1 MNNLP
6 LLNDLRVFMLVAR
19 RAGFAAAAEELGVSP
34 AFVSKRVSLLEQ
46 TLNVMLLHRTT
57 RRVTITEEGERIYEW
72 AQRILQDVDEMMDE
86 LSDVRQVPQGTLRI
100 ISSFGFGR
108 RVVAPALSAL
118 ALQYPQLEL
127 RFDVQDR
134 LVDLVNEG
142 VDLDIRVGDD
152 IAPNLIAR
160 QLAANHRVLCASPQ
174 FLARHAPPKQLSDL
188 AALPCLVI
196 KERDHPFGVWQL
208 HSKEGQHAIKV
219 TGPLSSNHGE
229 IVHQWCLDGQG
240 IALRSW
246 WDVRENIASGHLVQV
261 LLNDPGDQLRGMAP
275 GGGRPGS
282 RPTSGRFTSPGWRR
296 RPKSAPPWSF
306 CATTFSCTIRSMS
319 RRPAP
324 SAEAIKPQG
333 GRAGCSRRRPWR

>member
-46 TLNVMLLHRTT
+46 TLNVVLLHRTT

-86 LSDVRQVPQGTLRI
+86 LSDVCQVPQGTLRI

-160 QLAANHRVLCASPQ
+160 QLAANHRVLCTSPQ
-174 FLARHAPPKQLSDL
+174 FLARHPPPKQLSDL

-196 KERDHPFGVWQL
+196 KERDHPFGIWQL

-246 WDVRENIASGHLVQV
+246 WDVRENIASGHLVHV
-261 LLNDPGDQLRGMAP
+261 LPEFFQPANVWAVYVSRLATSAKIRTTVEFLRHYFQQHYPQHEPTASAVGRGD
-275 GGGRPGS
+275 
-282 RPTSGRFTSPGWRR
+282 
-296 RPKSAPPWSF
+296 
-306 CATTFSCTIRSMS
+306 
-319 RRPAP
+319 
-324 SAEAIKPQG
+324 
-333 GRAGCSRRRPWR
+333 

>member
-174 FLARHAPPKQLSDL
+174 FLARRAPPKQLSDL

-261 LLNDPGDQLRGMAP
+261 LPDYWQPANVWAVYVSRLATSAKIRTTVEFLRHYFQQHYPQHEPTASAVGRGD
-275 GGGRPGS
+275 
-282 RPTSGRFTSPGWRR
+282 
-296 RPKSAPPWSF
+296 
-306 CATTFSCTIRSMS
+306 
-319 RRPAP
+319 
-324 SAEAIKPQG
+324 
-333 GRAGCSRRRPWR
+333 

>member
-6 LLNDLRVFMLVAR
+6 LLNDLRVVMLVAR
-19 RAGFAAAAEELGVSP
+19 RAVFVAAAEYLVVSP
-34 AFVSKRVSLLEQ
+34 SFVSKRVSLLEQ

-174 FLARHAPPKQLSDL
+174 FLARHASPKQLSDL

-261 LLNDPGDQLRGMAP
+261 LPDYWQPANVWAVYVSRLATSAKIRTTVEFLRHYFQQHYPQHEPTASAVGRGD
-275 GGGRPGS
+275 
-282 RPTSGRFTSPGWRR
+282 
-296 RPKSAPPWSF
+296 
-306 CATTFSCTIRSMS
+306 
-319 RRPAP
+319 
-324 SAEAIKPQG
+324 
-333 GRAGCSRRRPWR
+333 

>member
-1 MNNLP
+1 MIYASLCWSP
-6 LLNDLRVFMLVAR
+6 AAPGSPPPKSSWRIAGVR
-19 RAGFAAAAEELGVSP
+19 QQAGFAAGANPECPAAAPDHP
-34 AFVSKRVSLLEQ
+34 AG
-46 TLNVMLLHRTT
+46 HHY
-57 RRVTITEEGERIYEW
+57 RRGERIYEW

-160 QLAANHRVLCASPQ
+160 QLVANHRVLCASPQ
-174 FLARHAPPKQLSDL
+174 FLARHPPPKQLSDL

-208 HSKEGQHAIKV
+208 HIK
-219 TGPLSSNHGE
+219 
-229 IVHQWCLDGQG
+229 
-240 IALRSW
+240 R
-246 WDVRENIASGHLVQV
+246 AST
-261 LLNDPGDQLRGMAP
+261 P
-275 GGGRPGS
+275 S
-282 RPTSGRFTSPGWRR
+282 R
-296 RPKSAPPWSF
+296 
-306 CATTFSCTIRSMS
+306 
-319 RRPAP
+319 
-324 SAEAIKPQG
+324 
-333 GRAGCSRRRPWR
+333 

>member
-34 AFVSKRVSLLEQ
+34 AFISKRVSLLEQ
-46 TLNVMLLHRTT
+46 TLNVVLLHRTT

-160 QLAANHRVLCASPQ
+160 QRAGDAGEQTHRTQVDVLVKLTAELQQRPPQ
-174 FLARHAPPKQLSDL
+174 RN
-188 AALPCLVI
+188 VV
-196 KERDHPFGVWQL
+196 G
-208 HSKEGQHAIKV
+208 
-219 TGPLSSNHGE
+219 N
-229 IVHQWCLDGQG
+229 G
-240 IALRSW
+240 I
-246 WDVRENIASGHLVQV
+246 
-261 LLNDPGDQLRGMAP
+261 
-275 GGGRPGS
+275 
-282 RPTSGRFTSPGWRR
+282 
-296 RPKSAPPWSF
+296 
-306 CATTFSCTIRSMS
+306 
-319 RRPAP
+319 RPADG
-324 SAEAIKPQG
+324 AEVDGIEALQLLAPVVRHHLAVMGIIFAACPLHLLEAQ
-333 GRAGCSRRRPWR
+333 

>member
-19 RAGFAAAAEELGVSP
+19 RAGFAASAEELGVSP

-174 FLARHAPPKQLSDL
+174 FLARHASPKQLSDL

-261 LLNDPGDQLRGMAP
+261 LPDYWQPANVWAVYVSRLATSAKIRTTVEFLRHYFQQHYPQHEPTASAVGRGD
-275 GGGRPGS
+275 
-282 RPTSGRFTSPGWRR
+282 
-296 RPKSAPPWSF
+296 
-306 CATTFSCTIRSMS
+306 
-319 RRPAP
+319 
-324 SAEAIKPQG
+324 
-333 GRAGCSRRRPWR
+333 

>member
-46 TLNVMLLHRTT
+46 TLNVVLLHRTT

-86 LSDVRQVPQGTLRI
+86 LSDVRQVPQGT

-174 FLARHAPPKQLSDL
+174 FLARHPPPKQLSDL

-196 KERDHPFGVWQL
+196 KERDHPFGIWQL

-246 WDVRENIASGHLVQV
+246 WDVRENIASGHLVHV
-261 LLNDPGDQLRGMAP
+261 LPEFFQPANVWAVYVSRLATSAKIRTTVEFLRHYFQQHYPQHEPTASAVGRGD
-275 GGGRPGS
+275 
-282 RPTSGRFTSPGWRR
+282 
-296 RPKSAPPWSF
+296 
-306 CATTFSCTIRSMS
+306 
-319 RRPAP
+319 
-324 SAEAIKPQG
+324 
-333 GRAGCSRRRPWR
+333 

>member
-1 MNNLP
+1 M
-6 LLNDLRVFMLVAR
+6 
-19 RAGFAAAAEELGVSP
+19 
-34 AFVSKRVSLLEQ
+34 
-46 TLNVMLLHRTT
+46 
-57 RRVTITEEGERIYEW
+57 
-72 AQRILQDVDEMMDE
+72 
-86 LSDVRQVPQGTLRI
+86 
-100 ISSFGFGR
+100 
-108 RVVAPALSAL
+108 
-118 ALQYPQLEL
+118 
-127 RFDVQDR
+127 
-134 LVDLVNEG
+134 DLVNEG

-174 FLARHAPPKQLSDL
+174 FLARHASPKQLSDL

-261 LLNDPGDQLRGMAP
+261 LPDYWQPANVWAVYVSRLATSAKIRTTVEFLRHYFQQHYPQHEPTTSAVGRGD
-275 GGGRPGS
+275 
-282 RPTSGRFTSPGWRR
+282 
-296 RPKSAPPWSF
+296 
-306 CATTFSCTIRSMS
+306 
-319 RRPAP
+319 
-324 SAEAIKPQG
+324 
-333 GRAGCSRRRPWR
+333 

>member
-174 FLARHAPPKQLSDL
+174 FLASHAPPKQLSDL

-261 LLNDPGDQLRGMAP
+261 LPDYWQPANVWAVYVSRLATSAKIRTTVEFLRHYFQLHYPQHEPTASAVGRGD
-275 GGGRPGS
+275 
-282 RPTSGRFTSPGWRR
+282 
-296 RPKSAPPWSF
+296 
-306 CATTFSCTIRSMS
+306 
-319 RRPAP
+319 
-324 SAEAIKPQG
+324 
-333 GRAGCSRRRPWR
+333 

>member
-261 LLNDPGDQLRGMAP
+261 LPAT
-275 GGGRPGS
+275 GS

>member
-46 TLNVMLLHRTT
+46 TLNVLLLHRTT

-174 FLARHAPPKQLSDL
+174 FLARHASPKQLSDL

-261 LLNDPGDQLRGMAP
+261 LPDYWQPANVWAVYVSRLATSAKIRTTVEFLRHYFQLHYPQHEPTASAVGRGD
-275 GGGRPGS
+275 
-282 RPTSGRFTSPGWRR
+282 
-296 RPKSAPPWSF
+296 
-306 CATTFSCTIRSMS
+306 
-319 RRPAP
+319 
-324 SAEAIKPQG
+324 
-333 GRAGCSRRRPWR
+333 

>member
-46 TLNVMLLHRTT
+46 TLNVVLLHRTT

-160 QLAANHRVLCASPQ
+160 QLASNHRVLCASPQ
-174 FLARHAPPKQLSDL
+174 FLDRHPPLKQLSDL

-246 WDVRENIASGHLVQV
+246 WDVRENIASGHLVHV
-261 LLNDPGDQLRGMAP
+261 LPEFFQPANVWAVYVSRLATSAKIRTTVEFLRHYFQQHYPQHEPTASAVGRGD
-275 GGGRPGS
+275 
-282 RPTSGRFTSPGWRR
+282 
-296 RPKSAPPWSF
+296 
-306 CATTFSCTIRSMS
+306 
-319 RRPAP
+319 
-324 SAEAIKPQG
+324 
-333 GRAGCSRRRPWR
+333 

>member
-46 TLNVMLLHRTT
+46 TLNVVLLHRTT

-174 FLARHAPPKQLSDL
+174 FLARHASPKQLSDL

-261 LLNDPGDQLRGMAP
+261 LPDYWQPANVWAVYVSRLATSAKIRTTVEFLRHYFQQHYPQHEPTASAVGRGD
-275 GGGRPGS
+275 
-282 RPTSGRFTSPGWRR
+282 
-296 RPKSAPPWSF
+296 
-306 CATTFSCTIRSMS
+306 
-319 RRPAP
+319 
-324 SAEAIKPQG
+324 
-333 GRAGCSRRRPWR
+333 

>member
-1 MNNLP
+1 
-6 LLNDLRVFMLVAR
+6 
-19 RAGFAAAAEELGVSP
+19 
-34 AFVSKRVSLLEQ
+34 
-46 TLNVMLLHRTT
+46 
-57 RRVTITEEGERIYEW
+57 
-72 AQRILQDVDEMMDE
+72 MMDE

-160 QLAANHRVLCASPQ
+160 KLATNHRILCASPQ
-174 FLARHAPPKQLSDL
+174 FLARHPQPKQLSDL

-261 LLNDPGDQLRGMAP
+261 LPDYWQPANVWAVYVSRLATSAKIRTTVEFLRHYFQLHYPQHEPTASAVGRGD
-275 GGGRPGS
+275 
-282 RPTSGRFTSPGWRR
+282 
-296 RPKSAPPWSF
+296 
-306 CATTFSCTIRSMS
+306 
-319 RRPAP
+319 
-324 SAEAIKPQG
+324 
-333 GRAGCSRRRPWR
+333 